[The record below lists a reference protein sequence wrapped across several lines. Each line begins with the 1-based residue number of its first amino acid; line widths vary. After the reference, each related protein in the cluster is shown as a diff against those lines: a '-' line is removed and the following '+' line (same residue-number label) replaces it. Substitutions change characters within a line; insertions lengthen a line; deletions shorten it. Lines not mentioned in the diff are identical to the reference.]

1 MQNIFNNGCVCFCQT
16 AVFTVVMC
24 SDLPCVAESEKE
36 AELPPGVTDLD
47 VDLFRLAQEK
57 AQISCGQVSMLAYP
71 LSPASSST
79 PIKVCLLTFILFLF
93 CFVLFFVSV
102 FCCLTSYCL
111 VICINVSVCFSVFVR
126 GDFVRKLFA

>member
-1 MQNIFNNGCVCFCQT
+1 MQIIFNNGCVCFCQT

-93 CFVLFFVSV
+93 FVLFCSV
-102 FCCLTSYCL
+102 FCQCLLLSHIVL
-111 VICINVSVCFSVFVR
+111 SSH
-126 GDFVRKLFA
+126 LH